1 MSLDYHKIQ
10 VEEGEILIS
19 PSSIAQMFDNSGAW
33 YKSYILGEKSFSG
46 NDNTYLGSLL
56 HNRIEEYYLK
66 RDNGQVKIDKELESA
81 YLASSNALDSW
92 KIMEQLEPMY
102 KQWIEQYGTAS
113 KTPNELEL
121 ALQYSPIDG
130 IVLGGS
136 IDAIIGDTV
145 NDWKSSSKSKT
156 SLADYKMQLYCYAFI
171 ARKNGFK
178 INNIQV
184 VNIVKPTVKG
194 EVKVNVLKEPIDE
207 EYMSWFLGQLQLQVK
222 RIKLAKEKP
231 EYASLLFVD
240 NPYSYR
246 S

>member
-10 VEEGEILIS
+10 VQDGEILIS

-33 YKSYILGEKSFSG
+33 YKSYILGEKTFTG

-56 HNRIEEYYLK
+56 HHRIEEYYLK
-66 RDNGQVKIDKELESA
+66 RDNGYVNINKELEIA
-81 YLASSNALDSW
+81 YLDSSNALDSW
-92 KIMEQLEPMY
+92 KIMESLEPMY
-102 KQWIEQYGTAS
+102 RAWIEQYGTAS

-130 IVLGGS
+130 FVIGGS
-136 IDAIIGDTV
+136 IDAIIGDTIT
-145 NDWKSSSKSKT
+145 DWKTSSKSKS
-156 SLADYKMQLYCYAFI
+156 SLADYKFQLYAYAFI
-171 ARKNGFK
+171 ARKNGFT

-184 VNIVKPTVKG
+184 VNIVKPTAKG

-222 RIKLAKEKP
+222 RIKLAKDKP
-231 EYASLLFVD
+231 EYAELLFTY
-240 NPYSYR
+240 NPFSYR
-246 S
+246 V